1 MQKIWIQSL
10 GWEDLLEKRMATHT
24 NILVWR
30 IQWTKEPSQLQSM
43 GRKESDKT
51 EQLTIVLTII
61 PM

>member
-1 MQKIWIQSL
+1 
-10 GWEDLLEKRMATHT
+10 MATHT

-30 IQWTKEPSQLQSM
+30 IQWTKEPGQLQSM